1 MAYKTNYKLEQEAL
15 ENAFAR
21 RLLVE
26 YNIKEVTTQRQAK
39 NGTREFEFPV
49 PSRRRVNKLRLA
61 CFKSGYVRNQNGC
74 GNPYQINKTYKQ
86 EHRYTFLNEDGLYD
100 SKTIQMARQKVW
112 TQIARLNYMLKY
124 YLNNYCGYKNNRCEY
139 SGLRSTQSYTN

>member
-1 MAYKTNYKLEQEAL
+1 MSVTTWRLEQEAQ

-26 YNIKEVTTQRQAK
+26 YNIKEVTTQRQAI

-49 PSRRRVNKLRLA
+49 SSRRPASKLRLA
-61 CFKSGYVRNQNGC
+61 CFKSGYVRNQNSC

-86 EHRYTFLNEDGLYD
+86 ERRYTFLDENGLKDY
-100 SKTIQMARQKVW
+100 KTMQIARQKVW
-112 TQIARLNYMLKY
+112 TQIARLNYMLEY
-124 YLNNYCGYKNNRCEY
+124 YLNNYFGYKNNRCEY